1 MDKKKIVMGS
11 AIVAFSM
18 MLSSFGFYFWQMIYS
33 PNFLVEQDPK
43 PFMIRTGA
51 TFKEVQNQLYDGR
64 YVNDLVS
71 FSFLSKMMDY
81 DQLVKPGLYLI
92 EPGMTNVQVIRML
105 RSGDQTE
112 VNVTF
117 NNARLLSDLP
127 EKITRNLE
135 MTEAQFA
142 SLVLN
147 DSIQQSLGF
156 DSLTF
161 IGMFIPNTYKMWW
174 NTKPEDLLAR
184 LKKEYD
190 KFWNGERLK
199 KAEALGLSPKEVSA
213 LAAIVQAETVKSDER
228 PVVAGVYLNRIKRGY
243 PLQADPTLV
252 FAAQDF
258 TIKRVLNKH
267 KAIDSPYNTYK
278 YQGLPPGPIN
288 MPSITSI
295 DAVLNAKDHKYLYF
309 CAKEDFSGYHNFA
322 TNLVDHNRNAEK
334 FQRAMNRAG
343 IYK

>member
-1 MDKKKIVMGS
+1 MDKKKIVLGS

-18 MLSSFGFYFWQMIYS
+18 MLSSFGFYFWQIIYS

-43 PFMIRTGA
+43 PLLIRTGA
-51 TFKEVQNQLYDGR
+51 TFKDVQNQLYDGR

-81 DQLVKPGLYLI
+81 DKLVKPGLYLI
-92 EPGMTNVQVIRML
+92 EPGMTNVQVIRKL
-105 RSGDQTE
+105 RSGDQDE

-135 MTEAQFA
+135 MTEEQFA
-142 SLVLN
+142 TLILN

-174 NTKPEDLLAR
+174 NTKPADLLSR

-190 KFWNGERLK
+190 KFWNAERLA
-199 KAEALGLSPKEVSA
+199 KAEAISLSPKEVSA
-213 LAAIVQAETVKSDER
+213 LASIVQAETIKSDELKI
-228 PVVAGVYLNRIKRGY
+228 VAGLYLNRIKRSI
-243 PLQADPTLV
+243 PLMADPTLV
-252 FAAQDF
+252 FASGDF
-258 TIKRVLNKH
+258 EIRRVLNKH
-267 KAIDSPYNTYK
+267 KKIDSPYNTYMNA
-278 YQGLPPGPIN
+278 GLPPGPIN
-288 MPSITSI
+288 MPNINSL
-295 DAVLNAKDHKYLYF
+295 DAVLNYDKHKFLYM
-309 CAKEDFSGYHNFA
+309 CAKEDFSGRHNFA
-322 TNLVDHNRNAEK
+322 TNLIDHNRNAEK
-334 FQRAMNRAG
+334 FQRAMNKAG

>member
-1 MDKKKIVMGS
+1 MDKKKIVMGA

-18 MLSSFGFYFWQMIYS
+18 MLSSFGFYFWQMVYS

-43 PFMIRTGA
+43 PLMIKTGS
-51 TFKEVQNQLYDGR
+51 TFKDVQNTLYDRR

-81 DQLVKPGLYLI
+81 DELVKPGLYLI
-92 EPGMTNVQVIRML
+92 EPGMTNMQVIRML
-105 RSGDQTE
+105 RAGDQTE

-127 EKITRNLE
+127 EKLTRNLE
-135 MTEAQFA
+135 MTELQLAEW
-142 SLVLN
+142 LLN
-147 DSIQQSLGF
+147 DSIQSAYGF
-156 DSLTF
+156 DSLSF
-161 IGMFIPNTYKMWW
+161 IGMFIPNTYKMFW
-174 NTKPEDLLAR
+174 NIKPEDLLNR
-184 LKKEYD
+184 LKKEHD
-190 KFWNGERLK
+190 KFWTDERLQ
-199 KAEALGLSPKEVSA
+199 KAEQLGLTTNEVSV
-213 LAAIVQAETVKSDER
+213 LASIVQAETIKSDER
-228 PVVAGVYLNRIKRGY
+228 PIVAGVYLNRLKRGY

-258 TIKRVLNKH
+258 AIKRVLNKH
-267 KAIDSPYNTYK
+267 KQIDSPYNTYK

-295 DAVLNAKDHKYLYF
+295 DAVLNYTEHKYLYF

-322 TNLVDHNRNAEK
+322 RNLIDHNRNAEK
-334 FQRAMNRAG
+334 YQRALNKAG
-343 IYK
+343 LYR

>member
-43 PFMIRTGA
+43 PLMIRTGSS
-51 TFKEVQNQLYDGR
+51 FKDVQNQLYDGR
-64 YVNDLVS
+64 YLNDLVS

-81 DQLVKPGLYLI
+81 DKLVKPGLYLI

-117 NNARLLSDLP
+117 NNARLLADLP

-135 MTEAQFA
+135 MTEDQFS
-142 SLVLN
+142 SLILN
-147 DSIQQSLGF
+147 DSVQQSLGF

-174 NTKPEDLLAR
+174 NTKPQDLLSR

-190 KFWNGERLK
+190 KFWNEERLQ
-199 KAEALGLSPKEVSA
+199 KAEAIGLTPKEVSA
-213 LAAIVQAETVKSDER
+213 LAAIVQAETIKSDER
-228 PVVAGVYLNRIKRGY
+228 PVVAGVYLNRLKRGY

-258 TIKRVLNKH
+258 SIKRVLNKH
-267 KAIDSPYNTYK
+267 KKIDSPYNTYK

-295 DAVLNAKDHKYLYF
+295 DAVLNAQKHKYLYF

-322 TNLVDHNRNAEK
+322 TNLVDHNRNAER
-334 FQRAMNRAG
+334 FQRAMNKAG

>member
-1 MDKKKIVMGS
+1 MDKKKIVLGS
-11 AIVAFSM
+11 VIVAFSM

-33 PNFLVEQDPK
+33 PNFLVEQEAK
-43 PFMIRTGA
+43 PLLIHTGSV
-51 TFKEVQNQLYDGR
+51 FKDVQNQMYDGR

-92 EPGMTNVQVIRML
+92 EPGMTNVQVIRLL
-105 RSGDQTE
+105 RAGAQTE

-135 MTEAQFA
+135 MTEEQLARLIL
-142 SLVLN
+142 S
-147 DSIQQSLGF
+147 DSVQQAYGF
-156 DSLTF
+156 DSLSF
-161 IGMFIPNTYKMWW
+161 IGMFVPNTYKMFW
-174 NTKPEDLLAR
+174 NIAPQDLLDR
-184 LKKEYD
+184 LKREYD
-190 KFWNGERLK
+190 RFWSAERLA
-199 KAEALGLSPKEVSA
+199 KAAALGLSPKEVSS
-213 LAAIVQAETVKSDER
+213 LAAIVQAETIKSDER
-228 PVVAGVYLNRIKRGY
+228 PVVAGVYLNRLKRGY

-267 KAIDSPYNTYK
+267 KKLDSPYNTYM

-295 DAVLNAKDHKYLYF
+295 DAVLNYSEHKYLYF

-322 TNLVDHNRNAEK
+322 TNLIDHNRNAEK
-334 FQRAMNRAG
+334 YQRALNKAG
-343 IYK
+343 LYK

>member
-1 MDKKKIVMGS
+1 MGS

-43 PFMIRTGA
+43 PLMIRTGS
-51 TFKEVQNQLYDGR
+51 TFKQVQNQLYDGR
-64 YVNDLVS
+64 YLNDLVS

-81 DQLVKPGLYLI
+81 DKLVKPGLYLI
-92 EPGMTNVQVIRML
+92 EPNMTNVQVIRML

-135 MTEAQFA
+135 MTEEQFA
-142 SLVLN
+142 SLILN
-147 DSIQQSLGF
+147 DSIQQALGF
-156 DSLTF
+156 DSLNF

-174 NTKPEDLLAR
+174 NTKPEALLNR
-184 LKKEYD
+184 LKSEYD
-190 KFWNGERLK
+190 KFWNAERLK
-199 KAEALGLSPKEVSA
+199 KAEAIGLTPKEVSA
-213 LAAIVQAETVKSDER
+213 LAAIVQAETIKSDER
-228 PVVAGVYLNRIKRGY
+228 PVVAGVYLNRLNRGY

-295 DAVLNAKDHKYLYF
+295 DAVLNAQKHKYLYF

-322 TNLVDHNRNAEK
+322 TNLIDHNRNAEK
-334 FQRAMNRAG
+334 FQRAMNKAG

>member
-43 PFMIRTGA
+43 PLMIRTGS
-51 TFKEVQNQLYDGR
+51 TFKDVQNQLYDGR

-71 FSFLSKMMDY
+71 FSFLSKIMDY
-81 DQLVKPGLYLI
+81 DKLVKPGLYLI
-92 EPGMTNVQVIRML
+92 EPSMTNVQVIRML

-142 SLVLN
+142 ALVLN

-156 DSLTF
+156 DSLTM

-199 KAEALGLSPKEVSA
+199 KAEALGMTLKEVSA
-213 LAAIVQAETVKSDER
+213 LAAIVQAETIKSDER

-295 DAVLNAKDHKYLYF
+295 DAVLNAKEHKYLYF

-334 FQRAMNRAG
+334 FQRAMNKAG

>member
-1 MDKKKIVMGS
+1 MEKKKIVMGS

-43 PFMIRTGA
+43 PLMIRSGS
-51 TFKEVQNQLYDGR
+51 TFKDVQNQLYDGR
-64 YVNDLVS
+64 YLNDLVS

-117 NNARLLSDLP
+117 NNARLLADLP

-135 MTEAQFA
+135 MSEEQFA
-142 SLVLN
+142 SLILN

-174 NTKPEDLLAR
+174 NTKPEDLLTR

-199 KAEALGLSPKEVSA
+199 KAEALGLTPKEVSA

-228 PVVAGVYLNRIKRGY
+228 PVVAGVYLNRLKRGY
-243 PLQADPTLV
+243 SLQADPTLV

-295 DAVLNAKDHKYLYF
+295 DAVLNAQEHKYLYF

-322 TNLVDHNRNAEK
+322 TNLIDHNRNAEK
-334 FQRAMNRAG
+334 FQRAMNKAG

>member
-1 MDKKKIVMGS
+1 MDKKKIVIGS

-43 PFMIRTGA
+43 PLMIRTGT
-51 TFKEVQNQLYDGR
+51 TFKDVQNQLYDGR
-64 YVNDLVS
+64 YINDLVS
-71 FSFLSKMMDY
+71 FSFLSKIMDY
-81 DQLVKPGLYLI
+81 DKLVKPGLYLI

-117 NNARLLSDLP
+117 NNARLLADLP

-135 MTEAQFA
+135 MTEEQFA
-142 SLVLN
+142 SLILN

-174 NTKPEDLLAR
+174 NTKPEDLLSR

-190 KFWNGERLK
+190 KFWSDERLA
-199 KAEALGLSPKEVSA
+199 KADVLGLTPKEVSA

-295 DAVLNAKDHKYLYF
+295 DAVLNAQEHKYLYF

-322 TNLVDHNRNAEK
+322 TNLIDHNRNAEK
-334 FQRAMNRAG
+334 FQRAMNEAG

>member
-1 MDKKKIVMGS
+1 MDKKKIVLGS
-11 AIVAFSM
+11 VIVAFSM

-43 PFMIRTGA
+43 PLMIKTGA
-51 TFKEVQNQLYDGR
+51 TFKDVQNQLYDGR
-64 YVNDLVS
+64 YLNDLVS

-92 EPGMTNVQVIRML
+92 EPGMTNVQVIRKL
-105 RSGDQTE
+105 RAGDQAE

-117 NNARLLSDLP
+117 NNARLLTDLP

-135 MTEAQFA
+135 ITEQQL
-142 SLVLN
+142 SDLILK
-147 DSIQQSLGF
+147 DSVQKAYGF

-161 IGMFIPNTYKMWW
+161 IGMFIPNTYKMFW
-174 NTKPEDLLAR
+174 NTKPQDLLDR
-184 LKKEYD
+184 LKKEHD
-190 KFWNGERLK
+190 KFWTIEREQ
-199 KAEALGLSPKEVSA
+199 KAEAVGLSPGEVTV
-213 LAAIVQAETVKSDER
+213 LASIVQAETVKSDER
-228 PVVAGVYLNRIKRGY
+228 PIMAGVYLNRLKRGY

-258 TIKRVLNKH
+258 SIKRVLNKH
-267 KAIDSPYNTYK
+267 KKIDSPFNTYM

-295 DAVLNAKDHKYLYF
+295 DAVLNFAKHKYLYF

-322 TNLVDHNRNAEK
+322 TNLIDHNRNAEK

>member
-1 MDKKKIVMGS
+1 MGS

-43 PFMIRTGA
+43 PLMIRTGS
-51 TFKEVQNQLYDGR
+51 TFKEVQNQLYNGR

-81 DQLVKPGLYLI
+81 DKLVKPGLYLI

-127 EKITRNLE
+127 EKLTRNLE
-135 MTEAQFA
+135 ITEEQLAN
-142 SLVLN
+142 LILN

-156 DSLTF
+156 DSLNF

-174 NTKPEDLLAR
+174 NTTPDNLLSR

-190 KFWNGERLK
+190 KFWHAERLA
-199 KAEALGLSPKEVSA
+199 KAKEMGLTPKEVSV
-213 LAAIVQAETVKSDER
+213 LASIVQAETIQSDELK
-228 PVVAGVYLNRIKRGY
+228 VVAGLYYNRIRRGI
-243 PLQADPTLV
+243 PLMADPTLV
-252 FAAQDF
+252 FASRDF
-258 TIKRVLNKH
+258 EIRRVLNKH
-267 KAIDSPYNTYK
+267 KTIDSPYNTYINA
-278 YQGLPPGPIN
+278 GLPPGPIN
-288 MPSITSI
+288 MPHINSL
-295 DAVLNAKDHKYLYF
+295 DAVLNYDKHKYLYM
-309 CAKEDFSGYHNFA
+309 CAKEDFSGRHNFA
-322 TNLVDHNRNAEK
+322 TNLIDHNRNAEK
-334 FQRAMNRAG
+334 FQRAMNKAG